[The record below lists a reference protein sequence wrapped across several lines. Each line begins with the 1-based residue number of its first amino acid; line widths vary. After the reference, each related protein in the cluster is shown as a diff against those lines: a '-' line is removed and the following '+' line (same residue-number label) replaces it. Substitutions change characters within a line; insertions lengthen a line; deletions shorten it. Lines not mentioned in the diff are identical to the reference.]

1 VEPVSTI
8 LTGLALARQAISFVK
23 ENMDSLDDAAEIAG
37 RVGQI
42 LEGHHQYN
50 KQRYKPSLRDSLQDA
65 VEWKLQQEELYN
77 LSVALDMR
85 LGNGFYASVVQ
96 QHQEKLK
103 QIAEQERIARAQ
115 RRKKVE
121 QALIGGS
128 LIAALGIA
136 GFLIFMIIMA
146 LRN

>member
-1 VEPVSTI
+1 MEPVSTV

-23 ENMDSLDDAAEIAG
+23 ENLDSLDDAAEIAG

-50 KQRYKPSLRDSLQDA
+50 KKRFTPSLRDSLQDA

-77 LSVALDMR
+77 LSVALDLR
-85 LGNGFYASVVQ
+85 LGNGFYANVVQ

-103 QIAEQERIARAQ
+103 RLVEEERIARIK

-121 QALIGGS
+121 QAMIGGALIG
-128 LIAALGIA
+128 ALGLA
-136 GFLIFMIIMA
+136 GFLIFIIIMA
-146 LRN
+146 VRN